1 VVTKL
6 ATGLL
11 NQVNATPREIK
22 SKKNFR
28 RSFAYLAT
36 LLLFVTCDHRAR
48 QDLFFSQTVII
59 GRAEAVMVLALLPG
73 GNLDSVNEYKG
84 LVHTAS
90 MTNSTNARSMQT
102 LSGFKNFL
110 GVNSIE

>member
-1 VVTKL
+1 L

-11 NQVNATPREIK
+11 NQVNPTPREIK
-22 SKKNFR
+22 GKKNFVAHLHNAY
-28 RSFAYLAT
+28 SFL
-36 LLLFVTCDHRAR
+36 VTCDHRAR
-48 QDLFFSQTVII
+48 QDLFFSQPVII